1 VDSESPGVHA
11 LPTEHSPHQ
20 VAGMSDSFERPFHP
34 VELSRRVAKQL
45 PLGSMIDQ
53 LRGEE
58 SYRNASRNALTL
70 VHDDGLAVVLTVA
83 RGGAECADHSSP
95 EPSLVVSLAGE
106 LAIKSPSDEEILLP
120 QGSAGT
126 LGPDVHHRLAA
137 VTDCAYLTII
147 GSRRETPRDASSESE
162 RTDVAERVE
171 QLARG
176 IERAPAADQHELR
189 DYAVGLLTAEA
200 PSILAPRRA
209 SSTAPMGALG
219 AALLMIVASGVFF
232 LVFPP
237 VALVMF
243 FLAFFVALVGIAT
256 AAFKARKDDASDA
269 AKETEEPTASTSRSS
284 ERRRK
289 RSAAQGV
296 LP

>member
-1 VDSESPGVHA
+1 
-11 LPTEHSPHQ
+11 
-20 VAGMSDSFERPFHP
+20 MSDSFERPFHP
-34 VELSRRVAKQL
+34 VELSSRAAKQL

-58 SYRNASRNALTL
+58 SYRNARRNALTL

-83 RGGAECADHSSP
+83 KGGAVCGEHSSP
-95 EPSLVVSLAGE
+95 EPSLVVSLAGQ
-106 LAIKSPSDEEILLP
+106 LAIKSTSDEEILLP
-120 QGSAGT
+120 QGSAGA

-147 GSRRETPRDASSESE
+147 GSRRDTGRDVSSEAE
-162 RTDVAERVE
+162 RTDIADRVE

-200 PSILAPRRA
+200 PSTLAPRSA
-209 SSTAPMGALG
+209 SATAPMGALG

-232 LVFPP
+232 IVFPP

-243 FLAFFVALVGIAT
+243 LLAFVVALVGIT
-256 AAFKARKDDASDA
+256 AAVFKARKDDRARKSGA
-269 AKETEEPTASTSRSS
+269 AKETPEHTAST
-284 ERRRK
+284 
-289 RSAAQGV
+289 
-296 LP
+296 